1 MARRQEEED
10 DYMRDIERS
19 SEGDAGE
26 FVAGG
31 GIDFTDFEI
40 PDHEVTYRRAE
51 FGTAFTTTSRFDALT
66 DDAVEY
72 STTKSST
79 IVFTS
84 RLATEQS
91 TLETTQS
98 VSLRSEV
105 TATHRSTDAEA
116 IVDGEVPD
124 VCDVGY
130 LQVNPSFESQ
140 EKPQK
145 IMETLLAALSKHNVE
160 STRRPGWTIDAFAL
174 VAAEE
179 VSFNVR
185 LHKRPDKV
193 TIRIDFNITSGNEML
208 FLATTDKILHECKSI
223 DSELKHLPDLSFDFM
238 LDWSSPY
245 DELFPGA
252 VTVNAEELELLL
264 EEVKSEHCHPFTR
277 YEAAK
282 SLKDLCQH
290 QQNRT
295 FVADKHKE
303 QFIESLGA
311 MLRDDNEDIIRF
323 AIFAI
328 QSFANDQ
335 ILVNE
340 TEFPELSDILQDI
353 VNHSTK
359 KSTKTLATQLI
370 DTIVSPGVSIP
381 VS

>member
-51 FGTAFTTTSRFDALT
+51 FGTAFTTTSRFESLT

-72 STTKSST
+72 STTKAST
-79 IVFTS
+79 TVFTS

-91 TLETTQS
+91 ALETTQ
-98 VSLRSEV
+98 SLRSEV
-105 TATHRSTDAEA
+105 TATHRAVDAEA

-160 STRRPGWTIDAFAL
+160 STRRPGWT
-174 VAAEE
+174 VTAEE
-179 VSFNVR
+179 VSFSVH

-290 QQNRT
+290 QQNRAL
-295 FVADKHKE
+295 VADKHKE
-303 QFIESLGA
+303 QFIEGLGA
-311 MLRDDNEDIIRF
+311 MLRDENEDIVRF
-323 AIFAI
+323 AIFVI

-340 TEFPELSDILQDI
+340 TEFPELSDILQNI

-370 DTIVSPGVSIP
+370 DSIVSPGLSIP